1 MDYSAR
7 LKNRHLVDLIAY
19 MKTSKKSIK
28 PTDEEM
34 NDGEQAEKDY
44 MNQPEVEYKK
54 IQEESEEN

>member
-7 LKNRHLVDLIAY
+7 LKKRHLVDLIAY

-44 MNQPEVEYKK
+44 VESCLF
-54 IQEESEEN
+54 IGVMPDE